1 MRPMTRAAWAQF
13 RKAWQ
18 GSNRRLTD
26 DEYCQLRANW
36 ENWNEADIRRRR
48 IEFEK
53 RAAKQDGLT
62 LAAYRAKRAAAR
74 AERQE
79 QRHVW
84 YESMRLIPPMRE
96 PLYLSFKHY
105 LDDTTEAERKARW
118 RLCARRHG
126 LPWQVV
132 QQVFEA
138 ARGRCCYCNSLAVE
152 RTPQR
157 VPWTS
162 IGRRLGSLE
171 HKGRHHVITI
181 RPFSLDNLAWACMWC
196 NTHPEERI
204 PDAECHGAI
213 GWDYD
218 GLSADEIEGMIAQE
232 DADFEMLPDHEAP
245 WATAM
250 WRDTF
255 G

>member
-138 ARGRCCYCNSLAVE
+138 AHGRCC
-152 RTPQR
+152 
-157 VPWTS
+157 
-162 IGRRLGSLE
+162 
-171 HKGRHHVITI
+171 
-181 RPFSLDNLAWACMWC
+181 
-196 NTHPEERI
+196 
-204 PDAECHGAI
+204 
-213 GWDYD
+213 
-218 GLSADEIEGMIAQE
+218 
-232 DADFEMLPDHEAP
+232 
-245 WATAM
+245 
-250 WRDTF
+250 
-255 G
+255 